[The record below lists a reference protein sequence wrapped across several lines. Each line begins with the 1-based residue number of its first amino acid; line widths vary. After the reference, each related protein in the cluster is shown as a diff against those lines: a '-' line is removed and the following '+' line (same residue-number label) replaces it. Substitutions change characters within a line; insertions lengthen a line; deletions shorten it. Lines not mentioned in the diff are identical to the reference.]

1 MAEPRQTLIRNTP
14 PTSRKVLHQ
23 NAVSALKIPTRL
35 TTKVGVPGCHN
46 RPLVAKNTTMTF
58 RINTALLCLTGLG
71 ICAQTHAVPAAWSY
85 VGSTQADKWGDLDPD
100 YVLCRSGSMQSP
112 INIEATH
119 IAPLP
124 ALDIHL
130 TPGPATVKN
139 NGYTLE
145 VQSDTGGHITL
156 ITSFNSDD
164 YTFEKMHL
172 HTPSEMQIHGH
183 TYPLAGHMVYRNKA
197 GKQLVVAAFFEIGT
211 ESRALAPLLAALPR
225 HKGDSLT
232 LGKFDASDLFPAQR
246 DYYTYEGSLTTPP
259 CTEDIQW
266 MVLKT
271 PLTVSEDQMTTFQL
285 LFPMNARPVQP
296 VNKRTVLVS
305 G

>member
-1 MAEPRQTLIRNTP
+1 
-14 PTSRKVLHQ
+14 
-23 NAVSALKIPTRL
+23 
-35 TTKVGVPGCHN
+35 
-46 RPLVAKNTTMTF
+46 
-58 RINTALLCLTGLG
+58 
-71 ICAQTHAVPAAWSY
+71 
-85 VGSTQADKWGDLDPD
+85 
-100 YVLCRSGSMQSP
+100 MQSP

-145 VQSDTGGHITL
+145 VKSDIEGYITL
-156 ITSFNSDD
+156 KAGTDTDD

-172 HTPSEMQIHGH
+172 HTPSEMQINGH
-183 TYPLAGHMVYRNKA
+183 SYPLAGHMVYRNKA
-197 GKQLVVAAFFEIGT
+197 GKQLVVATFFKIGN
-211 ESRALAPLLAALPR
+211 ESKALAPLLAALPR

-232 LGKFDASDLFPAQR
+232 LGKFNATDLFPAQR

-271 PLTVSEDQMTTFQL
+271 PLTLSEEQLTAFQL

-296 VNKRTVLVS
+296 VNKRTVRVS